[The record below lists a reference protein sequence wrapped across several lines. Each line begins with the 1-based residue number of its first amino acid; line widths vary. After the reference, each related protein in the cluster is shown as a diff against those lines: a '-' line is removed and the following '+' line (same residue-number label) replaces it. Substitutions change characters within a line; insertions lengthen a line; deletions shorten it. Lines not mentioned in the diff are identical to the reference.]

1 MCVRGCERIWCENV
15 KDMVDVHCIALHV
28 PFRTAI
34 MAFRMGDNTRPPE
47 FTVAYGKA
55 RMPVPTEILAKFTPA
70 WNAVLMLFSSCFPRL
85 LFLETSLVLTAC
97 SNSPQVA
104 ESAQEN
110 KQLSFRSER
119 QQQCSWSYRRQ
130 RANVWSFHS
139 NIRPRESYYSLDP
152 SVLSPTNFQYKFRNN

>member
-1 MCVRGCERIWCENV
+1 
-15 KDMVDVHCIALHV
+15 MVDVHCIALHA
-28 PFRTAI
+28 PFKTAI

-70 WNAVLMLFSSCFPRL
+70 WNAVLVMLFSSCFPRL

-97 SNSPQVA
+97 STSPQVA

-139 NIRPRESYYSLDP
+139 NIRPSYPQPISN
-152 SVLSPTNFQYKFRNN
+152 TNFVTIERK